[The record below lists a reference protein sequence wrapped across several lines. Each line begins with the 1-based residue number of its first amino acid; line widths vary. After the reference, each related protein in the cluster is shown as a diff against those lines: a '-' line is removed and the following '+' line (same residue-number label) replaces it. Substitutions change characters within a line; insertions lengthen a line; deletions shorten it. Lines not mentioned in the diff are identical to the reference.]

1 MSYAMKTPVTKTQV
15 LDLVE
20 PGHFMI
26 GLSVFVNVRNL
37 NNIDIRMLNISVSH
51 SPWWALDGGE
61 ERLV

>member
-26 GLSVFVNVRNL
+26 GLSVFVNVQNL
-37 NNIDIRMLNISVSH
+37 NNIDIRKLNISVSH
-51 SPWWALDGGE
+51 SP
-61 ERLV
+61 